1 MSAALAIFGHAG
13 GCLEARLTT
22 PAHPLVGASA
32 SRSAFV
38 WSRGWLRSTA
48 AGARGASMTTLGW
61 ITLGGV
67 AMSLIA
73 LSGSLTLLL
82 PEDLFDRVVPPL
94 VALAAGTLIGGAL
107 LHMLPEA
114 VEAMGN
120 DLSVY
125 LWLVGGFVGFFV
137 LEQFLHWHH
146 CHRPV
151 AKHGPLGYLILV
163 ADGVHN
169 FIGGLAVA
177 GAFLV
182 DIRVGLVTWVAAA
195 AHEVPQEL
203 GDFGILVRAGWSRA
217 RALVFNVVSALT
229 FLIGGWVA
237 YAVSGRLE
245 VTWLLPFAA
254 GNFLYIAA
262 ADLIPELTEYPDAP
276 RKAQLTGMFVLGLGI
291 LLVVALLV

>member
-1 MSAALAIFGHAG
+1 
-13 GCLEARLTT
+13 
-22 PAHPLVGASA
+22 
-32 SRSAFV
+32 
-38 WSRGWLRSTA
+38 
-48 AGARGASMTTLGW
+48 MTTLGW
-61 ITLGGV
+61 ITVGGI
-67 AMSLIA
+67 AMSLLA

-82 PEDLFDRVVPPL
+82 PRRSFDRVVPPL

-114 VEAMGN
+114 VTAMGN
-120 DLSVY
+120 ELEVY
-125 LWLVGGFVGFFV
+125 LWLVGGFLGFFV

-146 CHRPV
+146 CHR
-151 AKHGPLGYLILV
+151 ATHEHGPLGWLILV

-182 DIRVGLVTWVAAA
+182 DVRVGVVTWIAAA

-203 GDFGILVRAGWSRA
+203 GDFGILVHAGWSKT
-217 RALVFNVVSALT
+217 RALAFNFASALT
-229 FLIGGWVA
+229 FLVGGWVA
-237 YAVSGRLE
+237 YALAGRFE

-262 ADLIPELTEYPDAP
+262 ADLIPELTGYPEAG
-276 RKAQLTGMFVLGLGI
+276 RKALLTAMFVSGLAV
-291 LLVVALLV
+291 LVVVAVAVSDGH